1 MSWLAI
7 ILAFVI
13 GWEAAHRTVATE
25 CKKLGKFYVGNEVF
39 ECRKISHS
47 AGYQPAADSDTPTPP
62 GNE

>member
-7 ILAFVI
+7 ILAFII

-25 CKKLGKFYVGNEVF
+25 CKKLGKFYVGKEVF
-39 ECRKISHS
+39 ECRLISS
-47 AGYQPAADSDTPTPP
+47 SPGYQPKTDSEEQRPP